1 MYLRLTLIVVTVLGT
16 IAANGNT
23 AASQTVD
30 EILRRQNEEQQKQV
44 ARIVRLTKPLT
55 ECVKR
60 HAHEL
65 YVSAEKAGVLA
76 RAAIGLCSKEE
87 AAYRSALFQL
97 AIIMTDFNAAA
108 KVEETHS
115 QLVEMAL
122 TIIVEDR
129 QR

>member
-1 MYLRLTLIVVTVLGT
+1 MYCRLTLIAVTILGT

-30 EILRRQNEEQQKQV
+30 ELLRRQNEEQQKQV
-44 ARIVRLTKPLT
+44 ARIVQLTKPLT

-65 YVSAEKAGVLA
+65 YVSAEKAAVLS
-76 RAAIGLCSKEE
+76 RAAVGLCSREE

-97 AIIMTDFNAAA
+97 ATIMTDFNAAA
-108 KVEETHS
+108 KAQETHG
-115 QLVEMAL
+115 QLVELAL
-122 TIIVEDR
+122 TIIVEER
-129 QR
+129 RR